1 MAELLLDNGADIN
14 WMVDKKNGWTFLM
27 QLAVS
32 SQKMSSNEPILI

>member
-27 QLAVS
+27 
-32 SQKMSSNEPILI
+32 